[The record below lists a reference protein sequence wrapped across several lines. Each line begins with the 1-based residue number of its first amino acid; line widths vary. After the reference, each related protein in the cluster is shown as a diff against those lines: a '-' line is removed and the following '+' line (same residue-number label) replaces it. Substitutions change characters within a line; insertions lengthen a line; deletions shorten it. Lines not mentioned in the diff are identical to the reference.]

1 MIVRQGHNIQSDTLL
16 LQELSL
22 LQRVSQVLSSIAQ
35 EHDAPLAVAWQDGR
49 GQSKTSR
56 QVGEIRI
63 GRGLK
68 LIEVDLLLNRL
79 FDERVASYRDDSYL
93 VVRPLVLQRSVDP
106 AFDKGSLR

>member
-1 MIVRQGHNIQSDTLL
+1 GNACTRQHLRWRVESISPCRSTMIVTEGHELQSATLL

-35 EHDAPLAVAWQDGR
+35 EHDAPLAVAWEDGR

-56 QVGEIRI
+56 EVGEIRI

-79 FDERVASYRDDSYL
+79 FDERVASYRDDSY
-93 VVRPLVLQRSVDP
+93 
-106 AFDKGSLR
+106 